1 MIPPIM
7 LRSLLSLAW
16 AIAALSP
23 AVRPDDDRADRFAVN
38 VVLNGDFELAADTSV
53 TPAKYGAYW
62 KNAFEY
68 AKDTSTSQV
77 SELAPG
83 QHALRLEPGRD
94 LVRQALTLYGPYADR
109 FEMRLRLKRP
119 TPDVLAHVLVRSG
132 VNFDLHYVLGDVAS
146 VPDVS
151 TKPIH
156 VAPVAAPDAD
166 GFATYRLEFGRDFAS
181 FHKVRPGPWF
191 ELQFGA
197 ERGTALLDDVVG
209 IHWLPRVAPRELRAM
224 LLDEVRALLWMYFG
238 AKDGSPK
245 SGLEFVDP
253 VTGYQVV
260 GRYDCNTGK
269 PTQLEGAVGIA
280 GIHEIALRYCHV
292 ADEAEDAPA
301 LRELLRTRLRSHLE
315 SLLRH
320 NVHPDTQLYTFV
332 DPKTFAPKLELA
344 VAPSHYIHH
353 TLDVAALFPDD
364 ADLAARVRARVLA
377 MADALVKI
385 RADHDL
391 PHTVQFGREA
401 GGNWFGRMPEK
412 FHPDG
417 RLDQP
422 RTYNQAWA
430 ISQNRSWYYDFQT
443 AHGLMRAWSL
453 EPKEEYLQTALGA
466 IARFDRKFDAQR
478 FDLENDTDDH
488 YGFNVES
495 LLKAYDASGRKIRAF
510 LDTAQTFTDYRL
522 PRDAAWDAN
531 LWIEG
536 VRLGSFCAG
545 DQPRAYRGPTGL
557 YLLDAATNPTTS
569 RFEPYLY
576 AVRELARGDMKHRL
590 LDDGFTQ
597 DASAFMWTM
606 ISACY
611 KSDFIGPCSM
621 NLKWEGDMG
630 DLFAGPASNGFRALA
645 RGLEIGGGGGVF
657 EFAAWYATVFDHTM
671 ALFRK
676 PFGYRYGMSVETG
689 KRYGIPER
697 YLEGF
702 TDDNPYGI
710 GCVLV
715 HADLIESGALDVDPP
730 RLTGLTADAAADGML
745 AVTVKGPAGATVRVR
760 AATDAS
766 LRQLGP
772 VDWRLRWISDPAA
785 AGAAATLDDSGSAVV
800 AVPLRAKGR
809 ILVEAELDANGPFV
823 TDLVSLERTFE

>member
-1 MIPPIM
+1 MI
-7 LRSLLSLAW
+7 RSLQALVLLALPLTP
-16 AIAALSP
+16 ALAA
-23 AVRPDDDRADRFAVN
+23 DDDRAARFAVN

-68 AKDTSTSQV
+68 AKGTSTSQV

-94 LVRQALTLYGPYADR
+94 LVRQALTLYGPHANQ
-109 FEMRLRLKRP
+109 FELRLRLKRP
-119 TPDVLAHVLVRSG
+119 TPDVLAHLLVRSG
-132 VNFDLHYVLGDVAS
+132 VNFDLHYVLGDV
-146 VPDVS
+146 VEMPDVS
-151 TKPIH
+151 TKPIR
-156 VAPVAAPDAD
+156 VAPTSPADGD
-166 GFATYRLEFGRDFAS
+166 GFATYRIAIARDLEH
-181 FHKVRPGPWF
+181 FHKVRPGPWL

-209 IHWLPRVAPRELRAM
+209 VHWLPRVSPRELRAM

-238 AKDGSPK
+238 SKDGTPRP
-245 SGLEFVDP
+245 GLEFVDP

-260 GRYDCNTGK
+260 SRYDCNTGK

-292 ADEAEDAPA
+292 ADEAEDAVA
-301 LRELLRTRLRSHLE
+301 LRELLRTRLRAHLE

-320 NVHPDTQLYTFV
+320 NVYPDTQLYTFV

-364 ADLAARVRARVLA
+364 ADLAGRVRARVLA

-443 AHGLMRAWSL
+443 AHGLMRAWSV

-466 IARFDRKFDAQR
+466 IARFDRTFDAQR

-495 LLKAYDASGRKIRAF
+495 LLKAYDASGRKIAAF
-510 LDTAQTFTDYRL
+510 LETAQTFTDFRL

-545 DQPRAYRGPTGL
+545 DQPRAYRGPVGL
-557 YLLDAATNPTTS
+557 YLLDAKSNPVTS
-569 RFEPYLY
+569 GFVPYLF

-597 DASAFMWTM
+597 DASGFMWTM

-645 RGLEIGGGGGVF
+645 RGLEIGGGGGQL
-657 EFAAWYATVFDHTM
+657 EFAAWYAVVFDHTM
-671 ALFRK
+671 AVFRK

-702 TDDNPYGI
+702 SDDNPYGI

-715 HADLIESGALDVDPP
+715 HADLVESGALDVEPP
-730 RLTGLTADAAADGML
+730 RLTRLDAQRAEDGML
-745 AVTVKGPAGATVRVR
+745 TIEVAGPAAARVLVR
-760 AATDAS
+760 AATTES
-766 LRQLGP
+766 PRQLHA

-785 AGAAATLDDSGSAVV
+785 ASAAITLDASGSGRV
-800 AVPLRAKGR
+800 ALPVHAKGR
-809 ILVEAELDANGPFV
+809 VLVEAELDANGPFV
-823 TDLVSLERTFE
+823 ADLVTLERTFE

>member
-1 MIPPIM
+1 MPPIM
-7 LRSLLSLAW
+7 LRSLRSLVLVAL
-16 AIAALSP
+16 ALSP
-23 AVRPDDDRADRFAVN
+23 IARADDEPSARFAVN

-53 TPAKYGAYW
+53 SPAKYGSYW

-68 AKDTSTSQV
+68 AKGTSTSQI

-83 QHALRLEPGRD
+83 QHAARLEPGRD
-94 LVRQALTLYGPYADR
+94 LLRQALTLYGPYADR
-109 FEMRLRLKRP
+109 FALRVRVKRP
-119 TPDVLAHVLVRSG
+119 APEVLAHVLVRSG
-132 VNFDLHYVLGDVAS
+132 VDFDLHYVLGDKSV

-151 TKPIH
+151 TKPIQLT
-156 VAPVAAPDAD
+156 PIEPPDAD
-166 GFATYRLEFGRDFAS
+166 GFATYRLEVGRDFAS
-181 FHKVRPGPWF
+181 FHKARPGPWV
-191 ELQFGA
+191 EIQFGA
-197 ERGTALLDDVVG
+197 ERGVALIDDVVG
-209 IHWLPRVAPRELRAM
+209 THWLPRVSPHELRAM
-224 LLDEVRALLWMYFG
+224 LLDEIRTMLWQYFG
-238 AKDGSPK
+238 AKDGQPRP
-245 SGLEFVDP
+245 GLEFVDP
-253 VTGYQVV
+253 TTGYQVV
-260 GRYDCNTGK
+260 GRYDCNNGK
-269 PTQLEGAVGIA
+269 PTQMESAVGIA

-292 ADEAEDAPA
+292 ADDAPDAEA
-301 LRELLRTRLRSHLE
+301 LRTLLRTRLRTHLE

-320 NVHPDTQLYTFV
+320 NVFPSTQLYTFV
-332 DPKTFAPKLELA
+332 DPKTFEPKLELA

-353 TLDVAALFPDD
+353 TLDVAALFPED
-364 ADLAARVRARVLA
+364 AALAASVRERVLA
-377 MADALVKI
+377 MADALVRI
-385 RADHDL
+385 RAQHDL
-391 PHTVQFGREA
+391 PHTVQFGRDA

-495 LLKAYDASGRKIRAF
+495 LLKAYDASGRKITAF

-545 DQPRAYRGPTGL
+545 DQPRAFRGPTGL
-557 YLLDAATNPTTS
+557 YLLDSRSNPATS
-569 RFEPYLY
+569 GFEPYLF

-597 DASAFMWTM
+597 DASGFMWTM
-606 ISACY
+606 ISACF

-645 RGLEIGGGGGVF
+645 RGIEIGGGGGML
-657 EFAAWYATVFDHTM
+657 EFTAWYATVFDHTM

-702 TDDNPYGI
+702 SDDNPYGI

-715 HADLIESGALDVDPP
+715 HADLVESGALDVELP
-730 RLTGLTADAAADGML
+730 RLDGIEAAAAEDGNV
-745 AVTVKGPAGATVRVR
+745 AITVRGPAGAGVRVR
-760 AATDAS
+760 AATRES
-766 LRQLGP
+766 PRQLGV
-772 VDWRLRWISDPAA
+772 VDWRLRWITDPAAPSATAVLDA
-785 AGAAATLDDSGSAVV
+785 AGAARVV
-800 AVPLRAKGR
+800 LPLRAKGR
-809 ILVEAELDANGPFV
+809 VLAEAELDANGPFV
-823 TDLVSLERTFE
+823 ADLVVLERTFE